1 MSHVKLDLAGFTA
14 VRRSPAAVDAVR
26 TEAERVAAR
35 ARQLAAGE
43 CQDPSHAMFT
53 AIDPRASEPGTVA
66 LVTTGG
72 DALTI
77 AHNLKH
83 NTLVKAMGGS

>member
-14 VRRSPAAVDAVR
+14 VRRSQAAQDAIGA
-26 TEAERVAAR
+26 EAGRVAAR
-35 ARQLAAGE
+35 ARQLAAGK
-43 CQDPSHAMFT
+43 CSDPSHARFT
-53 AIDPRASEPGTVA
+53 AVTPMTTGPGAVA

-72 DALTI
+72 DARTI
-77 AHNLKH
+77 AHNARH